1 MERYG
6 AHPAVSR
13 AQGAYE
19 YLSYHSAAKLKRFL
33 HFARHR
39 EHSCSQS
46 VRGLVAFV
54 RRESRR

>member
-33 HFARHR
+33 HFARR
-39 EHSCSQS
+39 
-46 VRGLVAFV
+46 
-54 RRESRR
+54 